1 MTRKPN
7 PSDHLYTQVDV
18 TSGVPGQQV
27 SGSLGDEHLILLR
40 QMLTA
45 MERQN
50 ELMEELVAAHHATQR
65 QRQAELNNWKK
76 AHPDLSQYCR
86 QAAETLSKVQAVYL
100 DRITADVADNS
111 DSLLDGEFM
120 LTEFVDKFGPRLAHL
135 NGMVQVLSQLGSP
148 MPTPENPPRS

>member
-1 MTRKPN
+1 MSKKPN
-7 PSDHLYTQVDV
+7 PADHLYTQVDV
-18 TSGVPGQQV
+18 TGGAMGQQV

-40 QMLTA
+40 QMLTSI
-45 MERQN
+45 ERQN
-50 ELMEELVAAHHATQR
+50 ELLEEFIAGQNATQR
-65 QRQAELNNWKK
+65 QRQAELINWKK

-100 DRITADVADNS
+100 DRITADVANNNE
-111 DSLLDGEFM
+111 SLLDGEFM

-148 MPTPENPPRS
+148 IPANEPPRP